1 MLLHK
6 MRDRQTL
13 VKSGK
18 MSTRRRRIV
27 SGTDDYLMGHS
38 DTIIIIKVSGTSL

>member
-27 SGTDDYLMGHS
+27 YLMGHS
-38 DTIIIIKVSGTSL
+38 DTIIIIIKVSGTSL